1 MSALVWQKP
10 WCWRGVQV
18 HSLYEAADKIS
29 MLGAPPLFPTL
40 AYQLTLVFPGM
51 DEHLW
56 AVIHADPM
64 IFERSLSVQVKKFI
78 AKPFLKLAKTPR
90 SASAVVIIDGLDEC
104 DGEPIQGE
112 IVRLWTGSMPFWKI
126 RANSP
131 ALLLPRVSSL
141 TQLRSRN

>member
-1 MSALVWQKP
+1 MNLSHDNFAKFFYRTEPYHTGYHAKSVN
-10 WCWRGVQV
+10 
-18 HSLYEAADKIS
+18 
-29 MLGAPPLFPTL
+29 PL
-40 AYQLTLVFPGM
+40 
-51 DEHLW
+51 LW
-56 AVIHADPM
+56 AVIYADPM

-78 AKPFLKLAKTPR
+78 VKSFLKLAKTPR

-104 DGEPIQGE
+104 DGDPIQGE
-112 IVRLWTGSMPFWKI
+112 IVRLWTGPMPFWKI